1 MTGEIAIPGLPL
13 VLSGPSGGGKT
24 SVCSELLRRRDDVT
38 FSVSVTT
45 RAPRKGEVEGRDYY
59 FTDRAGFEAMT
70 RTGELLEWAEVH
82 GNLYGTPRHQ
92 LDECLEA
99 GRALLLDIDVE
110 GARWVRKRVPDAV
123 LVFLLPPS
131 ADVMLSRL
139 RGRGSEPEES
149 LRRRMESAVLE
160 LEAISQ
166 FDYAVV
172 NEDFKST
179 VDAVE
184 SILEAERRS
193 VDRLGPDLIARAE
206 TLASALQST
215 LAV

>member
-1 MTGEIAIPGLPL
+1 
-13 VLSGPSGGGKT
+13 
-24 SVCSELLRRRDDVT
+24 VCGELLRRRDDVT

-45 RAPRKGEVEGRDYY
+45 REPRKGEVEGRHYH

-70 RTGELLEWAEVH
+70 KTGELLEWAEVH
-82 GNLYGTPRHQ
+82 GNLYGTPRRQ

-110 GARWVRKRVPDAV
+110 GARWVRRRVPDAV

-131 ADVMLSRL
+131 ADAMLSRL

-149 LRRRMESAVLE
+149 LRRRMQSAVLE
-160 LEAISQ
+160 LEAITE

-172 NEDFKST
+172 NEDLKST
-179 VDAVE
+179 VDTVE
-184 SILEAERRS
+184 SILEAEQHG
-193 VDRLGPDLIARAE
+193 VGRLGTDLLLRADE
-206 TLASALQST
+206 LAAALQST